1 MKPPLRICWVL
12 GRAFK
17 KKKSHLGLFL
27 EQICQGVCVRGD
39 LRGLWSLHQDA
50 CFLFQPPL
58 WTAGVTLASSF
69 PSRPLGALC
78 NVLLTYGGSFA
89 VFLEGLSYQFE
100 QVIHVGWGIR
110 LKIGLRP
117 LLTGP

>member
-1 MKPPLRICWVL
+1 ML
-12 GRAFK
+12 GVTCEDFGHCTKTLAFY
-17 KKKSHLGLFL
+17 S
-27 EQICQGVCVRGD
+27 
-39 LRGLWSLHQDA
+39 SLH
-50 CFLFQPPL
+50 

-89 VFLEGLSYQFE
+89 VFLEGLSHQFE

-110 LKIGLRP
+110 LKIGLRS